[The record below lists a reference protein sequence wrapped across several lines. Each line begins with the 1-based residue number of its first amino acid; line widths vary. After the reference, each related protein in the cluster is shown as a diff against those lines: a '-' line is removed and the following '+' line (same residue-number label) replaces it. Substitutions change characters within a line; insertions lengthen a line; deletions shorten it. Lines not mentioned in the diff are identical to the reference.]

1 MKSLTIRFNNKAALN
16 AAQTYLV
23 NQTAPF
29 RNSSVSNTVGVDVN
43 TEEKFASD
51 LEETFEVTLPT
62 ETWANRAERELTTL
76 FADPNLS
83 TCGEYTLTR

>member
-62 ETWANRAERELTTL
+62 ETWANRAESELTTL
-76 FADPNLS
+76 FSDPNLS

>member
-16 AAQTYLV
+16 AATTYLT

-43 TEEKFASD
+43 TEEKFSSTG
-51 LEETFEVTLPT
+51 EETFEVTLPT
-62 ETWANRAERELTTL
+62 ETWANRAERELTAL
-76 FADPNLS
+76 FSDPNLS
-83 TCGEYTLTR
+83 TCGEYSLTR

>member
-16 AAQTYLV
+16 AATTYLV

-29 RNSSVSNTVGVDVN
+29 RNSSVSNTKGVDVN
-43 TEEKFASD
+43 TEEKFASTG
-51 LEETFEVTLPT
+51 EETFEVTLPT
-62 ETWANRAERELTTL
+62 ETWANRAESELTTL
-76 FADPNLS
+76 FSDPNLS

>member
-16 AAQTYLV
+16 AATTYLV

-29 RNSSVSNTVGVDVN
+29 RNSSVSNTKGVDVN
-43 TEEKFASD
+43 TEESFASTG
-51 LEETFEVTLPT
+51 EETFEVTLPT

>member
-16 AAQTYLV
+16 AAKTYLV

-29 RNSSVSNTVGVDVN
+29 RNSSVSITAGVDVN
-43 TEEKFASD
+43 TGEKVFEYP
-51 LEETFEVTLPT
+51 EETFEVTFST
-62 ETWANRAERELTTL
+62 EKWANRAESELTAL

-83 TCGEYTLTR
+83 TCGVYTLTR

>member
-16 AAQTYLV
+16 AATTYLV

-29 RNSSVSNTVGVDVN
+29 RNSSVSNTKGVDVN
-43 TEEKFASD
+43 TEEKFASN

-62 ETWANRAERELTTL
+62 ETWANRAERELTAL
-76 FADPNLS
+76 FSDPNLS

>member
-16 AAQTYLV
+16 AACTYLV

-29 RNSSVSNTVGVDVN
+29 RNSSVSNTVGVNVN
-43 TEEKFASD
+43 TGEKFASD

-62 ETWANRAERELTTL
+62 ETWANRAERELTT
-76 FADPNLS
+76 FSSDPNLS
-83 TCGEYTLTR
+83 TCGEYKLTR

>member
-23 NQTAPF
+23 NQTSPF

-62 ETWANRAERELTTL
+62 ETWANRAERELTAL
-76 FADPNLS
+76 FSDPNLS
-83 TCGEYTLTR
+83 TCGAYSLTR